1 MPPTCCHAPCSYRAD
16 APLKGSCNI
25 VMKVACCSD
34 VPKAE
39 LDDVSDKL
47 NKAKVTVVH
56 KSAADKA
63 KDAATDSKSKQA
75 GGDKATDKGADKA
88 ADKTDK
94 TKATAGPTDDDPFE
108 DDEDGEYYAVVKS
121 KLLRIPLPTVKY

>member
-1 MPPTCCHAPCSYRAD
+1 
-16 APLKGSCNI
+16 
-25 VMKVACCSD
+25 MKVACCSD
-34 VPKAE
+34 VPKAK
-39 LDDVSDKL
+39 LDDASDKL

-63 KDAATDSKSKQA
+63 KDAATDKSKQA

-108 DDEDGEYYAVVKS
+108 DDENGEYYAVVKS